1 MFMPDQAEVL
11 RELVRARPGAVDA
24 RPTARSIL
32 FTSGKGG
39 VGTSNLALNLAVALG
54 DYGQRV
60 VLVDADLGLANL
72 DLLCGISP
80 SCDLGEVLA
89 DGDRPLA
96 DAIMAGPNDVRI
108 VAGAHGMRN
117 LAEPFGDGADRIAAE
132 LDSLELECD
141 FLLIDAGS
149 GLNPSIATLAAASE
163 QVVLV
168 TTPEPTSVADAHAAL
183 NRLRRELEA
192 PRLRAVV
199 TQAASAAEGKD
210 CLARLCQ
217 SSRQFL
223 GLVVTPLGT
232 VRFDPAVRR
241 AVRNRKPFVC
251 EAPHGLAAR
260 GVRRLAR
267 TLIAERQPRVSH
279 RGFFAALTARWSLGK
294 VAR

>member
-1 MFMPDQAEVL
+1 MSDQAEAL
-11 RELVRARPGAVDA
+11 RELVRARPGTVDA
-24 RPTARSIL
+24 RAGARSIL

-39 VGTSNLALNLAVALG
+39 VGTSNLALNLAIALG

-60 VLVDADLGLANL
+60 VLVDADFGLANL

-80 SCDLGEVLA
+80 SCDLGDVLV
-89 DGDRPLA
+89 DGGRPLA
-96 DAIMAGPNDVRI
+96 DAVVTGPNDVRI

-117 LAEPFGDGADRIAAE
+117 LADSLDAGTDRIA
-132 LDSLELECD
+132 LELEALESECD
-141 FLLIDAGS
+141 FLFIDAGS
-149 GLNPSIATLAAASE
+149 GLGTSIAKLAAAAE

-183 NRLRRELEA
+183 GRFRRGSET

-210 CLARLCQ
+210 CLTRLCAT
-217 SSRQFL
+217 SRQFL
-223 GLVVTPLGT
+223 GLVVTPLGS
-232 VRFDPAVRR
+232 VRFDPAVRQ
-241 AVRNRKPFVC
+241 AVRHRRPFVC
-251 EAPHGLAAR
+251 ESPHGPAAR

-267 TLIAERQPRVSH
+267 TLIEERQPRVG
-279 RGFFAALTARWSLGK
+279 RPGFFSTLAARWSLGK